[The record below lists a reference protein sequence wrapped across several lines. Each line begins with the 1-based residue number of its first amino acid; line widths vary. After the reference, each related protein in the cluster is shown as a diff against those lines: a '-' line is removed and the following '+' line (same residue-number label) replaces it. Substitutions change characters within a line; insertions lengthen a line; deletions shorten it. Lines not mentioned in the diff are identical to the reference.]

1 MDISGI
7 SSYLGMQ
14 QDMAKSSAE
23 VSGDDFKNALNQAM
37 ASGDDT
43 ELREA
48 CDTLESYMVGM
59 VLKQVKES
67 MMQDDEDALIPKGDY
82 VKAFEEHMI
91 NSVADSLVEAG
102 GLGLSN
108 QLYTQIKNSY
118 GAQMEIS
125 SQNQAAMASVVT
137 KVDHEI

>member
-137 KVDHEI
+137 KVDNEI

>member
-43 ELREA
+43 ELRDA
-48 CDTLESYMVGM
+48 CDTLESYMIGM

-67 MMQDDEDALIPKGDY
+67 MMQDDEDSLIPKGDY
-82 VKAFEEHMI
+82 VKTFEEHMI

-118 GAQMEIS
+118 GTQMEIS
-125 SQNQAAMASVVT
+125 SQNQAAMASVAT
-137 KVDHEI
+137 KVDNDI

>member
-14 QDMAKSSAE
+14 QDLAKSSAE

-43 ELREA
+43 ELRDA
-48 CDTLESYMVGM
+48 CDTLESYMIGM

-67 MMQDDEDALIPKGDY
+67 MMQDDEDSLIPKGDY
-82 VKAFEEHMI
+82 VKTFEEHMI

-118 GAQMEIS
+118 GTQMEIS
-125 SQNQAAMASVVT
+125 SQNQAAMASVAT
-137 KVDHEI
+137 KVDNDI